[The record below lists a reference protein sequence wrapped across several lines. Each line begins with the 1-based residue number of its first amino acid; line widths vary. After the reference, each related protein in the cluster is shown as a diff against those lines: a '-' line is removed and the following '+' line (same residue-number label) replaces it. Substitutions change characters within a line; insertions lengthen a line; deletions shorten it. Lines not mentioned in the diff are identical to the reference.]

1 MLCVQLIIKETGGSF
16 AKNRM
21 NIRGGQKGVKPQR
34 QIILILDFGSQYTQL
49 IARRIRERNVYCE
62 IHPYYLSLAD
72 IEALQPEGIVLSGGP
87 ASVYAPSA
95 PLPDKRIFELGLP
108 ILGICYGMQ
117 VLAYLSVSGQVHPAT
132 TREYGLA
139 EIDLS
144 SQSIQTSNALFAGL
158 PNSFDVWMSH
168 GDRIDQLPDGFQ
180 SIAKTDNSPVAA
192 MTNLEKNFY
201 GLQFHPEVVHTKDQD
216 LILANYVHQI
226 CGCEGDWTMHS
237 FIEETVEK
245 IQNQT
250 DGGRVLCAVSGGV
263 DSTVLTALV
272 QRAIGQQLVCVFVN
286 NGLLRQNESDQV
298 LEMFQS
304 LKVDV
309 HYVDATD
316 RFLNRLAGVEN
327 PEQKRKIIGD
337 EFIRVFQDQLNQ
349 LGQIDFLA
357 QGTLY
362 PDVIESVSVKGPS
375 ATIKTHHNVGGLP
388 ENLPFQL
395 VEPLQEL
402 FKDEVRAVGTE
413 LGLPDSVLGRHP
425 FPGPGLAVRVL
436 GEITPGRLEVLRQAD
451 QIFIE
456 EIRQAGIYDQIWQA
470 LTVLLPVKTVGV
482 MGDERTYEN
491 AVALRAVTSLD
502 GMTADWAKIPHD
514 LLGQISNRI
523 INQVRG
529 INRVV
534 YDISS
539 KPPGTIEWE

>member
-1 MLCVQLIIKETGGSF
+1 MLPSRSERWGSV

-21 NIRGGQKGVKPQR
+21 NIRGGQGVVKSQR
-34 QIILILDFGSQYTQL
+34 QMILILDFGSQYTQL

-117 VLAYLSVSGQVHPAT
+117 VLAYLSVNGEVHPAT
-132 TREYGLA
+132 TREFGLA

-144 SQSIQTSNALFAGL
+144 SQSIQTSNSLFADL
-158 PNSFDVWMSH
+158 PNCFDVWMSH

-192 MTNLEKNFY
+192 MANLEKNLY

-226 CGCEGDWTMHS
+226 CGCEGDWSMRS

-245 IQNQT
+245 IQKQT
-250 DGGRVLCAVSGGV
+250 DGGRVLCAASGGV
-263 DSTVLTALV
+263 DSTVLTSLI

-298 LEMFQS
+298 LEMFRS

-309 HYVDATD
+309 HYIDATD

-395 VEPLQEL
+395 VEPLKEL

-413 LGLPDSVLGRHP
+413 LGLSDSVLGRHP

-436 GEITPGRLEVLRQAD
+436 GEVTPERLEVLRQAD

-514 LLGQISNRI
+514 LLGRISNRI